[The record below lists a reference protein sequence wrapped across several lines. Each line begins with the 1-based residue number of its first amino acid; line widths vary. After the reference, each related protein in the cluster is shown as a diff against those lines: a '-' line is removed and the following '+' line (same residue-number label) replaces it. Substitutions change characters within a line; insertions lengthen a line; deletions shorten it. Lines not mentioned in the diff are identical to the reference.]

1 MLHHFSIVSL
11 VCIVLASIS
20 LTVFFRRVAVRE
32 VVEFGEYSNTVLAQ
46 TTLSSVRAATLE
58 FLDHNREV
66 PREQFKDVHIPVE
79 LEEALR
85 ALHGAN
91 SVVRIRI
98 FNQRGWIVYSSGL
111 DSLGNDAS
119 DDEGVQAALSGQVAS
134 VLNFH
139 DAFSLFDRKAPG
151 DNLIET

>member
-1 MLHHFSIVSL
+1 MKSSPADEAKPAVPATPRQGTGGQAFRMLHHFSIVSL

-79 LEEALR
+79 LA
-85 ALHGAN
+85 
-91 SVVRIRI
+91 
-98 FNQRGWIVYSSGL
+98 
-111 DSLGNDAS
+111 
-119 DDEGVQAALSGQVAS
+119 
-134 VLNFH
+134 
-139 DAFSLFDRKAPG
+139 
-151 DNLIET
+151 